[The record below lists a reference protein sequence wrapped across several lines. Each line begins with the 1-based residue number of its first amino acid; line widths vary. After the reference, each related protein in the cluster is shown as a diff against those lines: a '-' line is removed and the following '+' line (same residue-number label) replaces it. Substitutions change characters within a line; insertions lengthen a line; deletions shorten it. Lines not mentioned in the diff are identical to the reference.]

1 MEFLKNTILLAGSF
15 LILCSCKKDEASSS
29 ACKTPTALVVTA
41 TPVADGSG
49 TVSFTATA
57 DCATN
62 FAFEFGD
69 GVSKSVA
76 SGNTDYQYT
85 LAGTNTF
92 TVNVTAYSSAGGSVK
107 KSVDVTVTVGNANN
121 GLIWSDEFSTNGAPD
136 AAKWGYD
143 LGSGGWGNGE
153 LQYYTN
159 SSSNVFISDGT
170 LKIKVIKENV
180 GGSAY
185 TSSRLLSKGKFDF
198 KYGKVEVSAKLPVG
212 AGTWPAIWMLGA
224 DINTNTWPA
233 CGEIDIMEHKGNDLN
248 KIYSTLHYPG
258 RFGGNAD
265 GNTLTI
271 ANATTSFHVYGLEWS
286 ATTIKMTVDGYV
298 VHSVPNTASIP
309 FNHNFFMLLN
319 VAMGGSFGGTV
330 DPNFT
335 NATMEVDYI
344 RVYK

>member
-1 MEFLKNTILLAGSF
+1 MKISNKTILMATMVAIIAGCEIEPKQSLPNRNF
-15 LILCSCKKDEASSS
+15 E
-29 ACKTPTALVVTA
+29 LV
-41 TPVADGSG
+41 
-49 TVSFTATA
+49 
-57 DCATN
+57 
-62 FAFEFGD
+62 
-69 GVSKSVA
+69 
-76 SGNTDYQYT
+76 
-85 LAGTNTF
+85 
-92 TVNVTAYSSAGGSVK
+92 
-107 KSVDVTVTVGNANN
+107 
-121 GLIWSDEFSTNGAPD
+121 WSDEFIGDSGTAAD
-136 AAKWGYD
+136 AAKWTYD
-143 LGSGGWGNGE
+143 LGTGNSGWGNGE

-185 TSSRLLSKGKFDF
+185 TSARLLPKGKFDF